1 MVMKN
6 LMLFF
11 ALIISL
17 SCNANQLVNEFE
29 SPKPQKSAKY
39 YLIRSNLNLTAGI
52 VTGGLGTMFI
62 VSANNKIR
70 LSSTA
75 YDIERT
81 WLLKRANI
89 QYKIAGFLFLTSFVC
104 DVSSLIYLNKWR
116 NQTTKDQE
124 YLLLRILELEKH
136 LEKLDNKLLLMDQS
150 K

>member
-17 SCNANQLVNEFE
+17 SCNANRLVNEFE

-62 VSANNKIR
+62 VSANNK
-70 LSSTA
+70 
-75 YDIERT
+75 
-81 WLLKRANI
+81 
-89 QYKIAGFLFLTSFVC
+89 
-104 DVSSLIYLNKWR
+104 
-116 NQTTKDQE
+116 KD
-124 YLLLRILELEKH
+124 
-136 LEKLDNKLLLMDQS
+136 
-150 K
+150 